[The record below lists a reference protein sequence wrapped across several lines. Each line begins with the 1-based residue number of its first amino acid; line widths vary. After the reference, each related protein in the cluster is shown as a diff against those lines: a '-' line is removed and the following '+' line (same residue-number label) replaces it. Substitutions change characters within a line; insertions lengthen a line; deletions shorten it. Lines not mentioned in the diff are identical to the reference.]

1 MCPPRD
7 SEVSHLTNDKLLV
20 LDRILPAEFGNNPSA
35 RLMKPSAGALLS
47 LRSSLVAA
55 EPLGVDLVVGTVGAD
70 FVEDL
75 VKTGAQL
82 VVALAD
88 GKAVVFRLQDT
99 GHFAQVEVGG
109 GLLSQEVLVDGL
121 VVDDG
126 LAALEGRLHPP
137 N

>member
-1 MCPPRD
+1 
-7 SEVSHLTNDKLLV
+7 
-20 LDRILPAEFGNNPSA
+20 
-35 RLMKPSAGALLS
+35 MKPSAGALLS

-55 EPLGVDLVVGTVGAD
+55 EPLGVDLVVGAVGAD
-70 FVEDL
+70 FVEGL

>member
-1 MCPPRD
+1 
-7 SEVSHLTNDKLLV
+7 
-20 LDRILPAEFGNNPSA
+20 
-35 RLMKPSAGALLS
+35 MKPSAGALLS

-70 FVEDL
+70 FVDDL

-82 VVALAD
+82 VVALTD

>member
-1 MCPPRD
+1 MFFLVYSRNLPQRLNYGRIP
-7 SEVSHLTNDKLLV
+7 LLRACEW
-20 LDRILPAEFGNNPSA
+20 L
-35 RLMKPSAGALLS
+35 
-47 LRSSLVAA
+47 SLVAA
-55 EPLGVDLVVGTVGAD
+55 EPLGVDLVVGAIGAD
-70 FVEDL
+70 FVEGL

-109 GLLSQEVLVDGL
+109 GLLSQAVLVDGL

>member
-1 MCPPRD
+1 
-7 SEVSHLTNDKLLV
+7 
-20 LDRILPAEFGNNPSA
+20 
-35 RLMKPSAGALLS
+35 MKPSAGALLS

-88 GKAVVFRLQDT
+88 GKAVVFRLQRASEILCPWDNR
-99 GHFAQVEVGG
+99 
-109 GLLSQEVLVDGL
+109 S
-121 VVDDG
+121 
-126 LAALEGRLHPP
+126 PP
-137 N
+137 NGCIQ

>member
-1 MCPPRD
+1 
-7 SEVSHLTNDKLLV
+7 
-20 LDRILPAEFGNNPSA
+20 
-35 RLMKPSAGALLS
+35 MKPSAGALLS

-55 EPLGVDLVVGTVGAD
+55 EPLVVGTVGAD

-126 LAALEGRLHPP
+126 LAALEGRLPPP

>member
-1 MCPPRD
+1 MKNISGRFAF
-7 SEVSHLTNDKLLV
+7 TQKL
-20 LDRILPAEFGNNPSA
+20 N
-35 RLMKPSAGALLS
+35 GAS
-47 LRSSLVAA
+47 SSLVAA
-55 EPLGVDLVVGTVGAD
+55 EPLGVDLVVGAVGAD
-70 FVEDL
+70 FVEGL

-126 LAALEGRLHPP
+126 LAALVVEFKEGFTRRIEGADFGALDLGHEDGA
-137 N
+137 

>member
-1 MCPPRD
+1 MFFLVYSRNLPQRLNYGRIP
-7 SEVSHLTNDKLLV
+7 LLRACEW
-20 LDRILPAEFGNNPSA
+20 L
-35 RLMKPSAGALLS
+35 
-47 LRSSLVAA
+47 SLVAA
-55 EPLGVDLVVGTVGAD
+55 EPLVVGTVGAD

-126 LAALEGRLHPP
+126 LAALVVEFKEGFTRRIEGAYFGALDRT
-137 N
+137 